1 MALVKE
7 NVAAVDISGEYAES
21 GQVKRRDLLGLADG
35 APNFTMREFQLAAG
49 AATPHHSHDW
59 EHEVL
64 ILDGTGSLVH
74 GDNETQFSS
83 GSSIFVPSNEPHQ
96 FKNTGSTE
104 LRFICVVTNDGH
116 LAGIRPDERDELV
129 MRAPGC

>member
-21 GQVKRRDLLGLADG
+21 GQVRRRDLLGLADG

-64 ILDGTGSLVH
+64 ILD
-74 GDNETQFSS
+74 
-83 GSSIFVPSNEPHQ
+83 VPSNEPHQ

-116 LAGIRPDERDELV
+116 LASISPDERDELV
-129 MRAPGC
+129 MRPAVC